1 MSMTYYAV
9 TDDPNELAHWGIK
22 GMKWGVRHDKPRHTG
37 SRPRSIAYKKAQDKL
52 SKMMKN
58 GIKKAE
64 TKWKVY
70 NSPENKQLRAAK
82 RYHNQTERAL
92 EKARKGK
99 LKYGKLDDF
108 QIQRITERLAMEN
121 QARQLSDREK
131 TFGKRL
137 RESIGQGIISGVG
150 AGAATIASEF
160 VGRRSKLKTDRL
172 RGEQQEELELHKAKS
187 LHKQQKAFERQENS
201 RSNQRS
207 KAKEAVRQ
215 EYYQENAK
223 RGYTGL
229 NAVRNLNIL
238 PGQKAHQLKEWKAK
252 DAKEE
257 ERRKRQNAY
266 IDAYTKTYAAQRAM
280 TNVGIRNANAINK
293 YGYKYAGAT
302 GTTIVKNSSP
312 ASTAIVPSG
321 SNNNPSNGRNSV
333 PPAQRPGKSKHPQ
346 KYGKKKKRN

>member
-1 MSMTYYAV
+1 
-9 TDDPNELAHWGIK
+9 
-22 GMKWGVRHDKPRHTG
+22 MKWGVRHDKPRHTG

-52 SKMMKN
+52 SKMMKS
-58 GIKKAE
+58 GIKKVE

-70 NSPENKQLRAAK
+70 NSPENKQLRATQK
-82 RYHNQTERAL
+82 YHNQTERAL

-99 LKYGKLDDF
+99 LKYKKLDDF

-150 AGAATIASEF
+150 AGAATIATEF

-172 RGEQQEELELHKAKS
+172 RGEQQEELELHKARS
-187 LHKQQKAFERQENS
+187 LHRQQKSFERQENS
-201 RSNQRS
+201 RANQRR

-229 NAVRNLNIL
+229 NAVRNLNLL
-238 PGQKAHQLKEWKAK
+238 PGQKAHQ
-252 DAKEE
+252 
-257 ERRKRQNAY
+257 
-266 IDAYTKTYAAQRAM
+266 
-280 TNVGIRNANAINK
+280 
-293 YGYKYAGAT
+293 
-302 GTTIVKNSSP
+302 P
-312 ASTAIVPSG
+312 
-321 SNNNPSNGRNSV
+321 
-333 PPAQRPGKSKHPQ
+333 
-346 KYGKKKKRN
+346 KKKSAESVKMLITMLTLKPMLLSGL